1 MKLNPALK
9 PFWRTKADT
18 RVLKGGRASTKTWDA
33 AGIAVF
39 MASQFKLKFL
49 CMRQFQNKIQESVY
63 SILCLRIEQFKMQD
77 EFEIL
82 KTSIVHK
89 GTGSSFHFYGIH
101 RNITEIKGFEG
112 ADVGWIEEA
121 EGLTKEQWSVI
132 EPTLR
137 KEGAQAWIIYNPKFV
152 NDYVETH
159 FKHDPTN
166 GVIVR
171 HINYNENRFLSDT
184 MRRKIQRLK
193 DTDFEE
199 YEHIYLGIPLTD
211 DDRVIIKLSWI
222 EASIDAHIKLNLEP
236 TGKSRIGYDVADDGA
251 DMNATVETKGFL
263 TIDAQEWKGGE
274 DELQESCRRV
284 YNQASKNKA
293 LITYDSIGVG
303 AGSGSNFK
311 AMNIAKFGEGRENA
325 KDYIKYQGF
334 NAGSAVKHP
343 DKYYGDPEDKIKN
356 KDHFSNAK
364 AQEWWCIADM
374 FRNTYNAVN
383 GKSYDP
389 DNIIAI
395 SSKCQHIDKLKTE
408 LSTPR
413 RNFDTSGKVK
423 VESKKDLSAR
433 DVLSPNLADAFI
445 EAYMN
450 EVENS
455 GHSGIYVPSRKSS
468 R

>member
-39 MASQFKLKFL
+39 MSSQFKLKFL

-159 FKHDPTN
+159 FKHDPAN

-222 EASIDAHIKLNLEP
+222 EASIDAHIKLKLEP

-284 YNQASKNKA
+284 YNQASKTKA

-325 KDYIKYQGF
+325 KDYINYQGF
-334 NAGSAVKHP
+334 NAGSGVKNP
-343 DKYYGDPEDKIKN
+343 DKYYGDPDDKIKN

-364 AQEWWCIADM
+364 AQEWWRIADM

-383 GKSYDP
+383 GKPYDT

-395 SSKCQHIDKLKTE
+395 SSKCQHLDKLKTE

-433 DVLSPNLADAFI
+433 DVKSPNLADAFI

-450 EVENS
+450 EAES
-455 GHSGIYVPSRKSS
+455 TGHSGVYVPSRK
-468 R
+468 RAR

>member
-9 PFWRTKADT
+9 SFWRTKADT
-18 RVLKGGRASTKTWDA
+18 RVLKGGRASSKTWDT

-39 MASQFKLKFL
+39 LSSQYKLKFL

-63 SILCLRIEQFKMQD
+63 SILCVQIERFGMQD

-89 GTGSSFHFYGIH
+89 VTGSSFHFYGIH

-121 EGLTKEQWSVI
+121 EGLTKDQWSVI

-152 NDYVETH
+152 NDYVETQ
-159 FKHDPTN
+159 FNHDPDN

-171 HINYNENRFLSDT
+171 HINYNENQFLSDT
-184 MRRKIQRLK
+184 MKRKIQRLK
-193 DTDFEE
+193 DSDFEE

-236 TGKSRIGYDVADDGA
+236 NGKSRIGYDVADDGG
-251 DMNATVETKGFL
+251 DLNATVETKGFL

-284 YNQASKNKA
+284 YNQASKSKA

-334 NAGSAVKHP
+334 NAGSSVSNP
-343 DKYYGDPEDKIKN
+343 DSYYGDPDNKIKN
-356 KDHFSNAK
+356 KDHFSNSK
-364 AQEWWCIADM
+364 AQEWWRVADM

-383 GKSYDP
+383 GKQYDN

-395 SSKCQHIDKLKTE
+395 SSECKHLDKLKTE

-433 DVLSPNLADAFI
+433 NVASPNLADAFI

-450 EVENS
+450 EAES
-455 GHSGIYVPSRKSS
+455 TGHSGVYVPSRKRS

>member
-39 MASQFKLKFL
+39 MSSQFKLKFL

-152 NDYVETH
+152 NDYVETQ
-159 FKHDPTN
+159 FKHDPAN

-303 AGSGSNFK
+303 AGSGSNVK

-364 AQEWWCIADM
+364 AQEWWRIADM

-450 EVENS
+450 EAENA
-455 GHSGIYVPSRKSS
+455 GHSGIYVPSRKRS

>member
-1 MKLNPALK
+1 MRLNPALK
-9 PFWRTKADT
+9 TFWRKKADT
-18 RVLKGGRASTKTWDA
+18 RVLKGGRAGTKTWDA

-39 MASQFKLKFL
+39 LSSQYKLKFL

-63 SILCLRIEQFKMQD
+63 SILCLQIERFGMQD

-89 GTGSSFHFYGIH
+89 VTGSSFHFYGIH

-152 NDYVETH
+152 SDYVETN
-159 FKHDPTN
+159 FKHDPDN

-171 HINYNENRFLSDT
+171 HINYEENPFLSDT

-222 EASIDAHIKLNLEP
+222 NASIDAHIKLNLEP

-263 TIDAQEWKGGE
+263 AIDAQEWKGGE

-311 AMNIAKFGEGRENA
+311 AMNIAKFGEGRQNA
-325 KDYIKYQGF
+325 KDYIEYQGF
-334 NAGSAVKHP
+334 NAGSSVKNP
-343 DKYYGDPEDKIKN
+343 DGYYGDPDDKIKN
-356 KDHFSNAK
+356 KDHLSNAK
-364 AQEWWCIADM
+364 AQDWWRIADM

-383 GKSYDP
+383 GKPYDT

-395 SSKCQHIDKLKTE
+395 SSDCKHLDKLKTE

-413 RNFDTSGKVK
+413 RDFDTSGKVK

-433 DVLSPNLADAFI
+433 DVKSPNLADAFI
-445 EAYMN
+445 MAYMN
-450 EVENS
+450 EAES
-455 GHSGIYVPSRKSS
+455 TGHSGVYVPSRK
-468 R
+468 RAR

>member
-1 MKLNPALK
+1 MRLNPALK
-9 PFWRTKADT
+9 PFWRKKADT

-39 MASQFKLKFL
+39 MSSQFKLKFL

-89 GTGSSFHFYGIH
+89 FTGSSFHFYGIH

-159 FKHDPTN
+159 FKHDPAN

-171 HINYNENRFLSDT
+171 HINYNENQFLSDT

-236 TGKSRIGYDVADDGA
+236 NGKSRIGYDVADDGA

-284 YNQASKNKA
+284 YNHASKTKA

-325 KDYIKYQGF
+325 KDYINYQGF
-334 NAGSAVKHP
+334 NAGSGVKNP
-343 DKYYGDPEDKIKN
+343 DRYYGDPDDKIKN

-364 AQEWWCIADM
+364 AQEWWRIADM

-383 GKSYDP
+383 GKPYDT

-395 SSKCQHIDKLKTE
+395 SSKCQHLDKLKTE

-433 DVLSPNLADAFI
+433 DVKSPNLADAFI

-450 EVENS
+450 EAES
-455 GHSGIYVPSRKSS
+455 TGHSGVYVPSRK
-468 R
+468 RAR